1 MIKTVT
7 ACPVSGEI
15 LVEMGGGD
23 DGLNLACVEPDVG
36 ENVDVELLLQRETKI
51 VAEKVGQNGTDRTAL
66 RKRQD
71 APEMSEDIA
80 EDQAVADLVDHV
92 IAVYGMEGLIEA
104 VLAMHVDQI
113 LGNGVLRNADGD
125 RLERD
130 VQISRQLGK
139 SVSDRLFDRE
149 GRRQ

>member
-1 MIKTVT
+1 
-7 ACPVSGEI
+7 
-15 LVEMGGGD
+15 
-23 DGLNLACVEPDVG
+23 
-36 ENVDVELLLQRETKI
+36 
-51 VAEKVGQNGTDRTAL
+51 
-66 RKRQD
+66 
-71 APEMSEDIA
+71 MSEDIA